1 MLTRS
6 FLTAVDLG
14 ISELQW
20 RALIEV
26 LGMLEREEIQHVN
39 SCALRYPAAGFN
51 MNLWEDLSCDMAC
64 TCGVRCIGA
73 WAEHIG
79 RIRFES
85 LGRPEGLERLFLP
98 DIDGGDYDYDAIT
111 PAQAAAALSNY
122 LTTGEPRWREVLVAE
137 RIVI

>member
-6 FLTAVDLG
+6 FLTAADLG
-14 ISELQW
+14 ISEPQW

-26 LGMLEREEIQHVN
+26 LEMLEREELQHVN

-51 MNLWEDLSCDMAC
+51 MNLWGDLS

-79 RIRFES
+79 RIRFEP
-85 LGRPEGLERLFLP
+85 LGRPEGLERLFRP

-111 PAQAAAALSNY
+111 PEQAAAALSNY
-122 LTTGEPRWREVLVAE
+122 LITGEPRWREVLP
-137 RIVI
+137 R